1 MESKGIVTKING
13 NNITVKLYK
22 EAACLHC
29 SVCQG
34 EKKFSKNFQFF
45 TEQEVSIGDIITFS
59 IEGSKVAKVAL
70 IVYILPLIGMFVG
83 YFFASL
89 VLKWEEDKSA
99 LMSFVFLVISFVLLF
114 LYDKLYRKK
123 YTNSDIEIVG
133 IEKGNLGDL

>member
-34 EKKFSKNFQFF
+34 EKKFSKDFQFV